1 MSLMQSKCMPPPQTS
16 ALSFFEVNFFL
27 ILHFTMQIIAH
38 QEGTKINTGV
48 NKGPLKNIGT
58 HWNIRHRL
66 FQRVPISF
74 SLYTDTSEHIR
85 LFTFLF
91 YTF

>member
-1 MSLMQSKCMPPPQTS
+1 
-16 ALSFFEVNFFL
+16 
-27 ILHFTMQIIAH
+27 MQINAY
-38 QEGTKINTGV
+38 QEGTKINTEV
-48 NKGPLKNIGT
+48 NKGPLKNVGT

-85 LFTFLF
+85 LFTVYFSVLHFLVF
-91 YTF
+91 GSVRLIKMIYVSF